1 MPLQRQ
7 VWHRSGVALAGLF
20 GLALLTGTAAPAGAQ
35 MIIVGND
42 EKVILDDSGKQTYHP
57 PGKDTVELLSL
68 AGNPAEPKSIATIPL
83 MNSLLGPPTNLAH
96 RIHRSRLGWFDLQLG
111 RADPLRLF
119 HRGEV

>member
-7 VWHRSGVALAGLF
+7 VWHRSAVALAGLF

-35 MIIVGND
+35 TIIVGND

-83 MNSLLGPPTNLAH
+83 MNSLLGPPTNLAVH
-96 RIHRSRLGWFDLQLG
+96 LT
-111 RADPLRLF
+111 
-119 HRGEV
+119 GELALIAKPSEWQQHG